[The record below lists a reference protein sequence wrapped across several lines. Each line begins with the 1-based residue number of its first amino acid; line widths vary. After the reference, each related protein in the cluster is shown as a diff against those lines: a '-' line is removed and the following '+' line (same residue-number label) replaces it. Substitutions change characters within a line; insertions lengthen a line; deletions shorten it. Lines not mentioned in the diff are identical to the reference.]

1 MKEANKG
8 AIQMKLASFTY
19 KNKESFGV
27 VTDDGVIDLKK
38 KLDNQYEDLKTFL
51 ENNGTEK
58 VNIETDKI
66 DYSLEQIEFLPVIS
80 NPSKIICVGLN
91 YHEHVK
97 EVGREKSVD
106 PVIFLWVANSQTGH
120 QNDLLIPPESS
131 MFDFEGEIAVIIGK
145 KGRRIKEE
153 EAMNYVAGYS
163 CYNDG
168 SIRDWQ
174 LRNDQWTPGK
184 NFDGT
189 GSFGPWMVTRGEIK
203 DEDVLT
209 LETRVNGEVMQKS
222 TTEMLIFPIKELIAF
237 ISTFT
242 TLNPGD
248 VIVTGT
254 PGGVG
259 MKRKPQSFLKDG
271 DTVEIEVSKIGT
283 LVNKVK
289 AE

>member
-1 MKEANKG
+1 
-8 AIQMKLASFTY
+8 MKLASFTY
-19 KNKESFGV
+19 KNMESFGV

-38 KLDNQYEDLKTFL
+38 RFNNKYKDLKTYL
-51 ENNGTEK
+51 ENNGAEK
-58 VNIETDKI
+58 ITIDIDKT
-66 DYSLEQIEFLPVIS
+66 DYSLDQIEFLPVIS
-80 NPSKIICVGLN
+80 NPDKIICVGLN

-97 EVGREKSVD
+97 EVGRDKSEE
-106 PVIFLWVANSQTGH
+106 PVIFLRVANSQTGH
-120 QNDLLIPPESS
+120 QNDLLLPYESS
-131 MFDFEGEIAVIIGK
+131 MLDYEGEIAVIIGK
-145 KGRRIKEE
+145 KGRRIQEKA
-153 EAMNYVAGYS
+153 AMDYVAGYS

-203 DEDVLT
+203 DEDVLIV
-209 LETRVNGEVMQKS
+209 ETRVNGEVMQKS

-242 TLNPGD
+242 TLHPGD

-259 MKRKPQSFLKDG
+259 MKREPQTFLKDG

>member
-27 VTDDGVIDLKK
+27 VTDNGVIDLKK
-38 KLDNQYEDLKTFL
+38 KLNGEYEDLKTFL
-51 ENNGTEK
+51 ENNGTEEI
-58 VNIETDKI
+58 NIDTDKV
-66 DYSLEQIEFLPVIS
+66 DYSLEQIEFFPVIS

-97 EVGREKSVD
+97 EVGREKSED
-106 PVIFLWVANSQTGH
+106 PVIFLRVANSQTGH

-153 EAMNYVAGYS
+153 KAMEYVAGYS

-184 NFDGT
+184 SFDGT
-189 GSFGPWMVTRGEIK
+189 GSFGP
-203 DEDVLT
+203 
-209 LETRVNGEVMQKS
+209 
-222 TTEMLIFPIKELIAF
+222 
-237 ISTFT
+237 
-242 TLNPGD
+242 
-248 VIVTGT
+248 
-254 PGGVG
+254 
-259 MKRKPQSFLKDG
+259 
-271 DTVEIEVSKIGT
+271 
-283 LVNKVK
+283 NKGRN
-289 AE
+289 

>member
-1 MKEANKG
+1 
-8 AIQMKLASFTY
+8 MKLASFTY
-19 KNKESFGV
+19 KNMESFGV

-38 KLDNQYEDLKTFL
+38 RLNNKYKDLKTYL
-51 ENNGTEK
+51 ENNGAEK
-58 VNIETDKI
+58 ITIDIDKT
-66 DYSLEQIEFLPVIS
+66 DYSLDQIEFLPVIS
-80 NPSKIICVGLN
+80 NPDKIICVGLN

-97 EVGREKSVD
+97 EVGRDKSEE
-106 PVIFLWVANSQTGH
+106 PVIFLRVANSQTGH
-120 QNDLLIPPESS
+120 QNDLLLPYESS
-131 MFDFEGEIAVIIGK
+131 MLDYEGEIAVIIGK
-145 KGRRIKEE
+145 KGRRIQEKA
-153 EAMNYVAGYS
+153 AMDYVAGYS

-203 DEDVLT
+203 DEDVLIV
-209 LETRVNGEVMQKS
+209 ETRVNGEVMQKS

-242 TLNPGD
+242 TLHPGD
-248 VIVTGT
+248 VIVIGT

-259 MKRKPQSFLKDG
+259 MKREPQTFLKDG